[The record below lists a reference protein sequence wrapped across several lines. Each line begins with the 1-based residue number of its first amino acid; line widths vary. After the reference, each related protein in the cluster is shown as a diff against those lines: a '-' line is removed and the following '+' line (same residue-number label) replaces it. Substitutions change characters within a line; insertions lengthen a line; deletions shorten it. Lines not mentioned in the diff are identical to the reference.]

1 MKQDW
6 ALFIWNEKSKQFYL
20 IMLDQELSKMKIK
33 KETYQLAKILLQL
46 LIEPFRKTKYIKRN
60 NSTIIIKY
68 IVVHWTFIGRSSI
81 NNCNRLNKQRRKS

>member
-1 MKQDW
+1 
-6 ALFIWNEKSKQFYL
+6 
-20 IMLDQELSKMKIK
+20 MLDQELSKMKIK

-68 IVVHWTFIGRSSI
+68 IVVH
-81 NNCNRLNKQRRKS
+81 